1 MRRNSVRASETP
13 APHAA
18 WIADCLNRGGHAP
31 LNPHDIAALA
41 AELDEH
47 RYPAGSNLFRI
58 GDPPARV
65 HIVRSGAVGLS
76 RTFQARRVILQILES
91 GDVVGDVALFVR
103 TTQPF
108 DAWVLEDSVVLSVDS
123 RTLSSLLERR
133 PRLARHWLVSVAR
146 RMAGIEA
153 RLADLLAGEL
163 EAQVAALLLR
173 RAGNGAVHLNQ
184 AMLADLVGVSRSSVN
199 RVLKTLEDQ
208 GLLVVRYGGVDVLD
222 PVALRAVAGTIRAP
236 RPRSTNQSRVT

>member
-1 MRRNSVRASETP
+1 M
-13 APHAA
+13 
-18 WIADCLNRGGHAP
+18 ADCLNRRGSAP
-31 LNPHDIAALA
+31 MNSDDIAALA
-41 AELDEH
+41 AELGEH
-47 RYPAGSNLFRI
+47 RYPVGSNLFRM
-58 GDPPARV
+58 GDAPARV

-76 RTFQARRVILQILES
+76 RTFQARRVLIQILES

-133 PRLARHWLVSVAR
+133 PLLARHWLVSVSQ

-153 RLADLLAGEL
+153 RLADLLAGGL
-163 EAQVAALLLR
+163 EAQVASLLLR
-173 RAGNGAVHLNQ
+173 RADNGVVHLNQ

-208 GLLVVRYGGVDVLD
+208 GLLVVRYGGVDILD
-222 PVALRAVAGTIRAP
+222 PVALIAVAGTITSSGGGCPGASPPGCQP
-236 RPRSTNQSRVT
+236 RRP